1 MRYLKQE
8 KGVSILFAVSIL
20 SVILGISLGT
30 STILISQIKTIRKIG
45 YSVTA
50 FYAADNGIEEVLL
63 MTIPSNIPETQ
74 LNGATYKVKVDIKDS
89 DNPDCDA
96 ANFCIKSTGTYK
108 GTKRGIEIKY

>member
-20 SVILGISLGT
+20 SVILAIGLGT

-63 MTIPSNIPETQ
+63 MTIPSNVPETQ
-74 LNGATYKVKVDIKDS
+74 LNGASYKVDVKDS
-89 DNPDCDA
+89 DDPDCDA

-108 GTKRGIEIKY
+108 GTRRGIEIKY

>member
-74 LNGATYKVKVDIKDS
+74 LNGATYKVDIKDT
-89 DNPDCDA
+89 DCDA